1 METRD
6 AHSQLTRKALDAQRL
21 VEVLTE
27 SLDRSGDVGG
37 VAPQDRKVTEPG
49 TLLSHQEPVDNFPR
63 DQRHEDPRFGRG
75 VQEPDEPHEGV
86 QQVPIQRADGDGP
99 HISMISRRGVTGFDH
114 DRTDEGGGEF
124 QAETEVG
131 PLFRSFQDLA
141 DAGQLD
147 SGEQIL

>member
-1 METRD
+1 MPSSR
-6 AHSQLTRKALDAQRL
+6 ASLLDAKWL

-37 VAPQDRKVTEPG
+37 VAPLESKVTESA
-49 TLLSHQEPVDNFPR
+49 TLLSHQESVDNFPR
-63 DQRHEDPRFGRG
+63 DQRQEDPRFGRG
-75 VQEPDEPHEGV
+75 IQEPDEPHEGV
-86 QQVPIQRADGDGP
+86 QQVPIQWTDGDGP
-99 HISMISRRGVTGFDH
+99 HISMISRRGVTGLNH

-131 PLFRSFQDLA
+131 PLLRGFEDLA

-147 SGEQIL
+147 GGEQIL